1 MRRFISFCLIL
12 AGFCTVAVAQQDPKA
27 REILDAMSAKYKK
40 VPTFRAKL
48 SYTLENPQ
56 EDLEE
61 TFEGD
66 ILVMGDMYRLNIGGQ
81 EIINNGKTVW
91 TYLEDVNEVNID
103 NHSADEDA
111 MSPSKI
117 YTIYRD
123 GFKYM
128 IVETKKSRGR
138 VLDVIDL
145 VPDDKDLQYF
155 KIRLMVDQADKS
167 LASYRVFD
175 KNGNRYYWEVSEF
188 IPDESLKASSFQFDP
203 SKYSGVEVIDLR

>member
-56 EDLEE
+56 EDLKES
-61 TFEGD
+61 FEGD
-66 ILVMGDMYRLNIGGQ
+66 IIVMGDMYRLKIGGQ

-103 NHSADEDA
+103 THTADEDA

-117 YTIYRD
+117 YTIYRE

-128 IVETKKSRGR
+128 VVESKKSRGR
-138 VLDVIDL
+138 VLDVVDL

-167 LASYRVFD
+167 LVSYRVFD
-175 KNGNRYYWEVSEF
+175 KNGNRYFWEVSEF
-188 IPDESLKASSFQFDP
+188 IPDESLASSQFQFDP